1 MLGLLGTVGVV
12 IQMALISTGFNTK
25 LALLVGLVS
34 CAAWTGHAIKQKDR
48 NLLITNIIVAGFAVW
63 GLAN

>member
-1 MLGLLGTVGVV
+1 MLGILGTVGVV
-12 IQMALISTGFNTK
+12 GQMALISTGYSTK

-34 CAAWTGHAIKQKDR
+34 CGAWIGHSIKQGDR
-48 NLLITNIIVAGFAVW
+48 NLLITNVIVAGFAVW

>member
-1 MLGLLGTVGVV
+1 MFGIVGTVGVV
-12 IQMALISTGFNTK
+12 IQMALISAGYNTK

-34 CAAWTGHAIKQKDR
+34 CAAWVGQSIKQKDH
-48 NLLITNIIVAGFAVW
+48 NVLITNIIVAGFSVW

>member
-1 MLGLLGTVGVV
+1 MFGIIGTVGVV

-25 LALLVGLVS
+25 LALLVGLAA
-34 CAAWTGHAIKQKDR
+34 CAAWAGQAIKQKDR
-48 NLLITNIIVAGFAVW
+48 NLLLTNVIVAGFAVW

>member
-1 MLGLLGTVGVV
+1 MFGIVGTIGVI

-25 LALLVGLVS
+25 IAMVIGLISCVAWVGHS
-34 CAAWTGHAIKQKDR
+34 IKQQDR
-48 NLLITNIIVAGFAVW
+48 NLLITNVIVAGFAVW

>member
-12 IQMALISTGFNTK
+12 GQMALISTGYNTK

-34 CAAWTGHAIKQKDR
+34 CAAWVGHSIKQGDR